1 MSAPARLR
9 IAWLCCALLCVV
21 PAWAAGGDKPAG
33 NNGAVDKA
41 PPTTNADAKYDLTGD
56 GLVDAEDWAKMSE
69 QEKTAYA
76 RESLLEIGLSPDAPD
91 GNGHTRLQDYLD
103 GLRSVY
109 GP

>member
-1 MSAPARLR
+1 MTHLSRLR
-9 IAWLCCALLCVV
+9 IVWLCCALLCVV
-21 PAWAAGGDKPAG
+21 PAWAAGDMPVGNKAPGDKPS
-33 NNGAVDKA
+33 
-41 PPTTNADAKYDLTGD
+41 PSSNADAKYDQTGD
-56 GLVDAEDWAKMSE
+56 GLVDAADWAKMSE

-76 RESLLEIGLSPDAPD
+76 RDSLLEIGLSPDAPD